1 MIIEEVI
8 EEETDT
14 ETIEETEETEEE
26 EDMMI
31 ADLGITATGQKVA
44 LIADKK
50 GISPVIALNVKIE

>member
-14 ETIEETEETEEE
+14 ETIEETEEE